1 MPQSGQW
8 VIENHSWACI
18 SHNLTNLLSHCRSIA
33 MSRAL
38 RTEGFVLLIWAMV
51 AALGGVVGQCLA
63 IVAKGF
69 AIVMMTAINCYHIA
83 DDLLLAL
90 YFA

>member
-1 MPQSGQW
+1 MPQGGQW
-8 VIENHSWACI
+8 VMENHSWASV
-18 SHNLTNLLSHCRSIA
+18 SHNLTNLLAHRGCIA
-33 MSRAL
+33 VSRTL
-38 RTEGFVLLIWAMV
+38 RAECFIMLIWAMV

-69 AIVMMTAINCYHIA
+69 TIVMMTAINCYHIA